1 MECNRDTDESDNERT
16 IAIDEQSG
24 KLVYMECNSGTDE
37 SDYESC
43 ITIDEWSEN

>member
-24 KLVYMECNSGTDE
+24 KLVYMECNSDTDG
-37 SDYESC
+37 SDDERS
-43 ITIDEWSEN
+43 ITIDEQSEK